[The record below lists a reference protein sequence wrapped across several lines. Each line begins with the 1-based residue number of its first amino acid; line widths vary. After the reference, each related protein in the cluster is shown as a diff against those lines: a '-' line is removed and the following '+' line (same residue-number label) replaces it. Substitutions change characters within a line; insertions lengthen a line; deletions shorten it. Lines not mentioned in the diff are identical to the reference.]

1 MVKTT
6 FSQSQSLS
14 YPRNFTVFDYIS
26 IKTSLSLLFQVCTK
40 GKQHIMKYL
49 SITAIREDKARMGML
64 NEMDMKRFR
73 KSLPSAQSVY
83 VTVLVKG

>member
-1 MVKTT
+1 
-6 FSQSQSLS
+6 
-14 YPRNFTVFDYIS
+14 
-26 IKTSLSLLFQVCTK
+26 
-40 GKQHIMKYL
+40 MKYL